1 MGIYTGAT
9 LHEVAHVVGAGN
21 AMGSD
26 VATTALIVK
35 MVRVILLVPVLLL
48 MSALL
53 NRGKNDSAHSQH
65 QRKITVPWFAF
76 LFLAMIGV
84 NSLLHSALPGEA
96 FAPGAWMHELLQ
108 CINLISTF
116 MLTMAMTALGA
127 DTGLN
132 KFRQAGAKP
141 FVLAAL
147 LYIWLVG
154 GGYLLIRC
162 LL

>member
-1 MGIYTGAT
+1 
-9 LHEVAHVVGAGN
+9 
-21 AMGSD
+21 
-26 VATTALIVK
+26 
-35 MVRVILLVPVLLL
+35 
-48 MSALL
+48 
-53 NRGKNDSAHSQH
+53 
-65 QRKITVPWFAF
+65 
-76 LFLAMIGV
+76 
-84 NSLLHSALPGEA
+84 
-96 FAPGAWMHELLQ
+96 MHELLQ